1 MKNHP
6 ATQNKKADKL
16 TRWADEP
23 TAKHSGLRFWLHKIV
38 RIILITIREA
48 EINTLTLRSGSLTF
62 AILLSMVPM
71 LALSTAVVKGLGGGN
86 QLQEVVYRYIDS
98 LEQSAPVI
106 FTSPGEDGEQ
116 EKSDS
121 GTPPEAGLTE
131 HLRSAANK
139 IFDYV
144 NRTNFA
150 TLGSFGMLGVFLSVI
165 LVLNQIETAMNT
177 IWHVTAG
184 RSILRKISD
193 YLTLMILMPLSL
205 NVALAAGTIL
215 ESQALTQHLSHFVPG
230 AWIRFLLFN
239 GIPVL
244 FLTLTLY
251 ILYIFFPNTKPKS
264 IPTIIGALL
273 AGLVW
278 FVTQN
283 LYISL
288 QIGVAKYNAIYGS
301 FATFPLFLAWI
312 YLGWL
317 FVLLGAQL
325 AYAIQNSRLYHLV
338 EKSTAPT
345 IRLSAALDMCS
356 LVCRR
361 FLEQKGTTL
370 DDVLTAY
377 PFYET
382 RMLEKVQT
390 CLIKENILHHSKE
403 THELLPSRPPE
414 LITHQQIVEASLGT
428 ESPDSEGGKQS
439 AAALQAA
446 AGAVAETEVK
456 DDENGSENLSEIK
469 ARPPSPS

>member
-1 MKNHP
+1 
-6 ATQNKKADKL
+6 
-16 TRWADEP
+16 
-23 TAKHSGLRFWLHKIV
+23 
-38 RIILITIREA
+38 
-48 EINTLTLRSGSLTF
+48 
-62 AILLSMVPM
+62 MVPM

-86 QLQEVVYRYIDS
+86 QLQEVVYHYIDS

-106 FTSPGEDGEQ
+106 VTSPVEDGEQ

-121 GTPPEAGLTE
+121 GTPPAAGLTE

-150 TLGSFGMLGVFLSVI
+150 TLGTFGMLGVFLSVI
-165 LVLNQIETAMNT
+165 LVLNQIETAMNA
-177 IWHVTAG
+177 IWHVEAG

-215 ESQALTQHLSHFVPG
+215 ESQALTQHLNHFIPG
-230 AWIRFLLFN
+230 AWIRFLLLD
-239 GIPVL
+239 GIPVF

-251 ILYIFFPNTKPKS
+251 ILYIFFPNTKPKF
-264 IPTIIGALL
+264 IPTMIGALL
-273 AGLVW
+273 AGLLW
-278 FVTQN
+278 FVIQN

-325 AYAIQNSRLYHLV
+325 AYAIQNCRQYQLV
-338 EKSTAPT
+338 EKSAVPT
-345 IRLSAALDMCS
+345 VRLSAALDMCS

-361 FLEQKGTTL
+361 FLEEKGTTL
-370 DDVLTAY
+370 DDVLIAY
-377 PFYET
+377 PFYNT
-382 RMLEKVQT
+382 RLLEQVQSS
-390 CLIKENILHHSKE
+390 LIEENILHHSRETKE
-403 THELLPSRPPE
+403 LMPSRPPE

-446 AGAVAETEVK
+446 SGAVSETDVRR
-456 DDENGSENLSEIK
+456 DEDGSESLSEIK
-469 ARPPSPS
+469 DSPSSPA